1 MLRLRFLL
9 FFLCICLSVLSTS
22 AQRLKIF
29 GSVRDSHG
37 TPIEL
42 ASVRVAGTTA
52 LTVSN
57 LKGEYT
63 LHTFS
68 SDSVVVVCAMVGYE
82 TRKRT
87 LRSPKDSVRIDFVLP
102 DYAVMI
108 GEAVVK

>member
-9 FFLCICLSVLSTS
+9 FFLCICLSALSTS

-42 ASVRVAGTTA
+42 ASVRVAGTAA

-63 LHTFS
+63 LHTLS
-68 SDSVVVVCAMVGYE
+68 SDSVVVVRANAPVVRLRIRYAM
-82 TRKRT
+82 T
-87 LRSPKDSVRIDFVLP
+87 SFVP
-102 DYAVMI
+102 IMP
-108 GEAVVK
+108 